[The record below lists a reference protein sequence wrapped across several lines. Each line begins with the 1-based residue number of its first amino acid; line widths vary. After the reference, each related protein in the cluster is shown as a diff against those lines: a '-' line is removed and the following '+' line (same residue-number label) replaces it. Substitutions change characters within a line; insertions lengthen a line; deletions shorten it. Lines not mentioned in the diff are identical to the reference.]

1 MKALVPVALA
11 LLLLPALAAAQAAPT
26 VTAQANTVFVG
37 ADGKFEAAPDTA
49 LVQFNIAVQE
59 EKSADAYQHASQAA
73 EQVRQILRANGL
85 DPKAAQVGFLQIQ
98 PVYDWRSPKRKLIG
112 YRVST
117 AVRLKLKDFSKI
129 SPILEQLAGMDY
141 TEGLSLSYTLDDI
154 DAAKVKAVEDAYR
167 RAREE
172 AQAVAAAGGRTLGEV
187 SYASVDTYE
196 QVRILTAPAPAPMAM
211 KMAGAEA
218 APPPTAEFSPQQIV
232 VTAHVNAMFA
242 LK

>member
-1 MKALVPVALA
+1 MKALGSIALA
-11 LLLLPALAAAQAAPT
+11 LLLFPALAAAQAGAT
-26 VTAQANTVFVG
+26 VAAQMNTVYVG

-49 LVQFNIAVQE
+49 LVQFNIAAQE
-59 EKSADAYQHASQAA
+59 EKSHDAYEHASQAA

-85 DPKAAQVGFLQIQ
+85 DPKLAQVGFLQIQ
-98 PVYDWRSPKRKLIG
+98 PVYDWRSPKRKLVG

-129 SPILEQLAGMDY
+129 SPILDQLSAMDY

-172 AQAVAAAGGRTLGEV
+172 AQAVASAGGRTLGEV
-187 SYASVDTYE
+187 AYASVDTYE
-196 QVRILTAPAPAPMAM
+196 QVRILTAPAPAPQQYA
-211 KMAGAEA
+211 KAAVA
-218 APPPTAEFSPQQIV
+218 APAPTEEFSPQQIV
-232 VTAHVNAMFA
+232 VTAHVNAMFV

>member
-11 LLLLPALAAAQAAPT
+11 LLVFPALAAAQATPT
-26 VTAQANTVFVG
+26 VTAQMNTVFVG
-37 ADGKFEAAPDTA
+37 ADGRFEAAPDTA

-59 EKSADAYQHASQAA
+59 EQSQDAYQHASKAA

-85 DPKAAQVGFLQIQ
+85 EPKSAEVGFLQIQ
-98 PVYDWRSPKRKLIG
+98 PVYDWRAKRKLVG

-129 SPILEQLAGMDY
+129 SPILEQLSAMDY
-141 TEGLSLSYTLDDI
+141 TEGLSLSYTLDNL

-172 AQAVAAAGGRTLGEV
+172 AQAVASAGGRTLGEV

-196 QVRILTAPAPAPMAM
+196 QVRILTAPAPSPMTMRA
-211 KMAGAEA
+211 AGAEA
-218 APPPTAEFSPQQIV
+218 APAPTAEFSPQQIV

>member
-1 MKALVPVALA
+1 MKAFIPVALA
-11 LLLLPALAAAQAAPT
+11 LLLLSVLAAAQATPT
-26 VTAQANTVFVG
+26 VTAQMNTVFVG
-37 ADGKFEAAPDTA
+37 ADGKFETAPDTA

-59 EKSADAYQHASQAA
+59 EKSTDAYAHASQAA
-73 EQVRQILRANGL
+73 EQVRHILRANGL
-85 DPKAAQVGFLQIQ
+85 DPKLAQVGFLQIQ
-98 PVYDWRSPKRKLIG
+98 PVYDWRTAKRKLVG

-141 TEGLSLSYTLDDI
+141 TEGLSLSYTLDDM

-172 AQAVAAAGGRTLGEV
+172 AQAVAMAGGRTLGEV

-196 QVRILTAPAPAPMAM
+196 QVRVLTAPAPSPMMM
-211 KMAGAEA
+211 KAAGAEA
-218 APPPTAEFSPQQIV
+218 APAPTAEFSPQQIV
-232 VTAHVNAMFA
+232 VTAHVNAMFT